1 MNNKTLK
8 FAIEKRIK
16 EDKLEESLKNYIENI
31 TDEDIK
37 LIKDSFTTLKGD
49 LKRTPYK
56 VGDVRD
62 EDTKIKLYKFYMNL
76 SIRVFEEA
84 KVQYSQGMLDWLS
97 VLINFYFSNKI
108 DINKYEIEKEE
119 NENNSIIKYKELFEE
134 FQYQTVKNKELFK
147 EFLDENEVF
156 IHELVL
162 LAHYYDMKFNIF
174 LFDAKVL
181 IDKFTSVFNDIK
193 DEFKETHNE
202 AEDFFYCNQE
212 KYVCWFAR
220 NISKM
225 EYLFKIYAKI
235 LIENTTESI
244 FIIYH
249 SLIKKYLHFKQEIDL
264 DNESLKF
271 RFKKFDAIYLQS
283 KIRYKALKE
292 NTQSSSSSIPYITGG
307 AAAVGIAGI
316 IIGFLCKK
324 GK

>member
-1 MNNKTLK
+1 
-8 FAIEKRIK
+8 
-16 EDKLEESLKNYIENI
+16 
-31 TDEDIK
+31 
-37 LIKDSFTTLKGD
+37 
-49 LKRTPYK
+49 
-56 VGDVRD
+56 
-62 EDTKIKLYKFYMNL
+62 
-76 SIRVFEEA
+76 
-84 KVQYSQGMLDWLS
+84 
-97 VLINFYFSNKI
+97 
-108 DINKYEIEKEE
+108 
-119 NENNSIIKYKELFEE
+119 
-134 FQYQTVKNKELFK
+134 
-147 EFLDENEVF
+147 
-156 IHELVL
+156 
-162 LAHYYDMKFNIF
+162 MKFNIF

-181 IDKFTSVFNDIK
+181 IDKFTPVFNDIK

-202 AEDFFYCNQE
+202 AEDFFICNQE
-212 KYVCWFAR
+212 KFVCWFAR

-249 SLIKKYLHFKQEIDL
+249 SLIKEYLYFKQEIDL

-316 IIGFLCKK
+316 IIGYLCKK